1 MNIDKIFNMFEPEV
15 KPAPESIVLVD
26 FKDHPYYWVG
36 MFRKIMLNYD
46 VFSKK
51 FISLFRE
58 DGSEIDTADIEKAGE
73 HFVYERAWEYI
84 SKLNITIPIHL
95 NILIQYKDPVL
106 IKNLNKTLLH
116 FQDSEEYEK
125 CAFILKLIE
134 ELKKNQF

>member
-1 MNIDKIFNMFEPEV
+1 MNIDKIFNMFKPEV
-15 KPAPESIVLVD
+15 KPAPESLVLVD

>member
-1 MNIDKIFNMFEPEV
+1 MFEPEA

-36 MFRKIMLNYD
+36 MFKKIMLNYD
-46 VFSKK
+46 LFSKK

-58 DGSEIDTADIEKAGE
+58 DGSQVDMADVERAGE

-84 SKLNITIPIHL
+84 SKLNIEIPLHL
-95 NILIQYKDPVL
+95 NTLLQFRDPVL
-106 IKNLNKTLLH
+106 VKNLNATLLH
-116 FQDSEEYEK
+116 FQEIEEYEK

-134 ELKKNQF
+134 ELKKD

>member
-1 MNIDKIFNMFEPEV
+1 MDIDKIFNMFEPDI
-15 KPAPESIVLVD
+15 KPAPENLVLID

-46 VFSKK
+46 SYSKK

-58 DGSEIDTADIEKAGE
+58 DGSQVDTADIERAGE

-84 SKLNITIPIHL
+84 NKLDITIPLHL
-95 NILIQYKDPVL
+95 SSLSQFKDPVL

-125 CAFILKLIE
+125 CAHILKLIE
-134 ELKKNQF
+134 ALIKY

>member
-1 MNIDKIFNMFEPEV
+1 MDIDKIFNMFKPEPKLV
-15 KPAPESIVLVD
+15 PEQVLVLD

-46 VFSKK
+46 AFSKK

-58 DGSEIDTADIEKAGE
+58 DGSQVDTADIEKAGE

-84 SKLNITIPIHL
+84 SKLDITIPLHVTTL
-95 NILIQYKDPVL
+95 LQFRDPML

-125 CAFILKLIE
+125 CSFIFKLIE
-134 ELKKNQF
+134 ELKKD

>member
-1 MNIDKIFNMFEPEV
+1 MNIDKIFNMFASEV

>member
-1 MNIDKIFNMFEPEV
+1 MDIDKIFNMFEPEV

-46 VFSKK
+46 TFSKK

-58 DGSEIDTADIEKAGE
+58 DGSQVDMADVERAGE
-73 HFVYERAWEYI
+73 HFVYERAWEHI
-84 SKLNITIPIHL
+84 SKLDITIPIHL
-95 NILIQYKDPVL
+95 TSLLQFRDPVL
-106 IKNLNKTLLH
+106 IKNLNRTLLH

-134 ELKKNQF
+134 ALKKN

>member
-1 MNIDKIFNMFEPEV
+1 MDIDKIFNMFEPEI
-15 KPAPESIVLVD
+15 KPAPENLVLID

-46 VFSKK
+46 SYSKK

-58 DGSEIDTADIEKAGE
+58 DGSQVDTADIERAGE

-84 SKLNITIPIHL
+84 NKLDITIPLHL
-95 NILIQYKDPVL
+95 SSLSQFRDPVL

-125 CAFILKLIE
+125 CAHILKLIE
-134 ELKKNQF
+134 ALIKY

>member
-95 NILIQYKDPVL
+95 NTLIQYKDSVL

-125 CAFILKLIE
+125 CAHILKLIE
-134 ELKKNQF
+134 VLKKY

>member
-1 MNIDKIFNMFEPEV
+1 MNIDKIFNMFASEV
-15 KPAPESIVLVD
+15 KPAPENIVLVD

-36 MFRKIMLNYD
+36 MFKKIMLNYD

-58 DGSEIDTADIEKAGE
+58 DGSQVDTADIEKAGE

-84 SKLNITIPIHL
+84 SKLDIIIPLHL
-95 NILIQYKDPVL
+95 STLIQYKDPIL
-106 IKNLNKTLLH
+106 IKNLNQTLLH

-125 CAFILKLIE
+125 CGFILRLIE
-134 ELKKNQF
+134 ELKKN

>member
-1 MNIDKIFNMFEPEV
+1 MDIDKIFNMFTPEV

-46 VFSKK
+46 LFSKK
-51 FISLFRE
+51 FVSLFRE
-58 DGSEIDTADIEKAGE
+58 DGSQVDMADVERAGE
-73 HFVYERAWEYI
+73 HFVYERAWKYI
-84 SKLNITIPIHL
+84 SKLDITVPIHL
-95 NILIQYKDPVL
+95 SSLSQFRDPVL

-125 CAFILKLIE
+125 CAHILKLIE
-134 ELKKNQF
+134 ALKEN

>member
-1 MNIDKIFNMFEPEV
+1 MFESESKPTPED
-15 KPAPESIVLVD
+15 IVLVD

-36 MFRKIMLNYD
+36 MFKKIMLNYD

-58 DGSEIDTADIEKAGE
+58 DGSQVDTADIEKAGE

-84 SKLNITIPIHL
+84 NKLDITIPLHL
-95 NILIQYKDPVL
+95 STLIQYKDPVL
-106 IKNLNKTLLH
+106 IKNLNQTLLH

-125 CAFILKLIE
+125 CGFILRLIE
-134 ELKKNQF
+134 ELKKN

>member
-1 MNIDKIFNMFEPEV
+1 MFASEV

-36 MFRKIMLNYD
+36 MFKKIMLNYD
-46 VFSKK
+46 SFSKK

-58 DGSEIDTADIEKAGE
+58 DGSQVNMADVEKAGE

-84 SKLNITIPIHL
+84 SKLNIIIPIHL
-95 NILIQYKDPVL
+95 NTLIQYKDPVL
-106 IKNLNKTLLH
+106 IKNLNQTLLH

-134 ELKKNQF
+134 ELKKN

>member
-1 MNIDKIFNMFEPEV
+1 MFEPEV
-15 KPAPESIVLVD
+15 KPAPENLVLID

-46 VFSKK
+46 SYSKK

-58 DGSEIDTADIEKAGE
+58 DGSQVDTADIERAGE

-84 SKLNITIPIHL
+84 NKLDITIPLHL
-95 NILIQYKDPVL
+95 SSLSQFKDPVL

-125 CAFILKLIE
+125 CAHILKLIE
-134 ELKKNQF
+134 ALIKY

>member
-1 MNIDKIFNMFEPEV
+1 MNIDKIFNMFASEV
-15 KPAPESIVLVD
+15 KPAPENIVLVD

-36 MFRKIMLNYD
+36 MFKKIMLNYD

-58 DGSEIDTADIEKAGE
+58 DGSQVDTADIEKAGE

-84 SKLNITIPIHL
+84 SKLDITIPLHL
-95 NILIQYKDPVL
+95 STLIQYKDPIL
-106 IKNLNKTLLH
+106 IKNLNQTLLH

-125 CAFILKLIE
+125 CGFILRLIE
-134 ELKKNQF
+134 ELKKN

>member
-1 MNIDKIFNMFEPEV
+1 MFEPEV

-58 DGSEIDTADIEKAGE
+58 DGSEINTADIEKAGE

-84 SKLNITIPIHL
+84 SKLDITKSVHL
-95 NILIQYKDPVL
+95 STLLQFKDPVL
-106 IKNLNKTLLH
+106 VKNFNKTLLY

>member
-1 MNIDKIFNMFEPEV
+1 MFEPEV

-36 MFRKIMLNYD
+36 MFKKIMLNYD

>member
-1 MNIDKIFNMFEPEV
+1 MNIDKIFNMFASEV

-46 VFSKK
+46 IFSKK

-58 DGSEIDTADIEKAGE
+58 DGSQVDMNDVEKAGE

-84 SKLNITIPIHL
+84 SKLNTTIPLHL
-95 NILIQYKDPVL
+95 NTLLQFRDPVL

-134 ELKKNQF
+134 ELKKN

>member
-26 FKDHPYYWVG
+26 YKDHPYYWVG

-84 SKLNITIPIHL
+84 SKLNTTIPLHL
-95 NILIQYKDPVL
+95 NTLLQFRDPVL
-106 IKNLNKTLLH
+106 VKNLNKTLLH

-134 ELKKNQF
+134 ELKKN

>member
-1 MNIDKIFNMFEPEV
+1 MNIDKIFNMFASEV

-58 DGSEIDTADIEKAGE
+58 DGSQVDMNDIEKAGE

-84 SKLNITIPIHL
+84 SKLDITISLHL
-95 NILIQYKDPVL
+95 NTLLQFKDPVL

-134 ELKKNQF
+134 ELKKN

>member
-1 MNIDKIFNMFEPEV
+1 MFEPEV
-15 KPAPESIVLVD
+15 KPTPENLVLVD

-46 VFSKK
+46 AFSKK

-58 DGSEIDTADIEKAGE
+58 DGSQVDTADIERAGE

-84 SKLNITIPIHL
+84 SKLDITISLHL
-95 NILIQYKDPVL
+95 STLLQFRDPVL
-106 IKNLNKTLLH
+106 VKNLNKTLIH

-134 ELKKNQF
+134 ELKKN

>member
-1 MNIDKIFNMFEPEV
+1 MFEPEV
-15 KPAPESIVLVD
+15 KPAPEDIVLVD

-36 MFRKIMLNYD
+36 MFRKIMLNYE

-58 DGSEIDTADIEKAGE
+58 DGSEVDMNDVERAGE

-84 SKLNITIPIHL
+84 SKLDITISLHL
-95 NILIQYKDPVL
+95 STLLQFRDPVL
-106 IKNLNKTLLH
+106 VKNLNKTLIH

-134 ELKKNQF
+134 ELKKN

>member
-1 MNIDKIFNMFEPEV
+1 MFEPET
-15 KPAPESIVLVD
+15 KPAPENLVLVD

-46 VFSKK
+46 LFSKK

-58 DGSEIDTADIEKAGE
+58 DGSQVDMNDVEKAGE

-84 SKLNITIPIHL
+84 NKLDINISLHL
-95 NILIQYKDPVL
+95 STLLQFKDPILV
-106 IKNLNKTLLH
+106 KNLNKTLLH

-134 ELKKNQF
+134 ELKKN

>member
-1 MNIDKIFNMFEPEV
+1 MFESES
-15 KPAPESIVLVD
+15 KPAPEDIVLVD

-36 MFRKIMLNYD
+36 MFKKIMLNYD

-58 DGSEIDTADIEKAGE
+58 DGSQVDTADIEKAGE

-84 SKLNITIPIHL
+84 SKLDIIIPLHL
-95 NILIQYKDPVL
+95 STLIQYKDPIL
-106 IKNLNKTLLH
+106 IKNLNQTLLH

-125 CAFILKLIE
+125 CGFILRLIE
-134 ELKKNQF
+134 ELKKN

>member
-1 MNIDKIFNMFEPEV
+1 MNIDKIFNMFASEV

-58 DGSEIDTADIEKAGE
+58 DGSQVDMNDIEKAGE

-84 SKLNITIPIHL
+84 SKLNITIPLHL
-95 NILIQYKDPVL
+95 NTLLQFRDPVL
-106 IKNLNKTLLH
+106 VKNLNKTLLH

-134 ELKKNQF
+134 ELKKN

>member
-1 MNIDKIFNMFEPEV
+1 MFEPEV

-116 FQDSEEYEK
+116 FQDCEEYEK

>member
-1 MNIDKIFNMFEPEV
+1 MFEPEV

-125 CAFILKLIE
+125 CAFILKLIK